1 MATVR
6 EIHSSRLDVCL
17 LGRFSVTVDGET
29 ISGLDGR
36 RQQELLGF
44 LIINRYR
51 ALTVEVLSETLW
63 PESRGDS
70 RRTLRQVLWQIHT
83 AFGAVALLSAS

>member
-51 ALTVEVLSETLW
+51 ALT
-63 PESRGDS
+63 RG
-70 RRTLRQVLWQIHT
+70 
-83 AFGAVALLSAS
+83 GAIRNPVAGVSW